1 MTTPEPVPYD
11 KSVFLN
17 CPFDKQYKPLLDA
30 VLFCVHDC
38 GFTAR
43 IALQDLGGTVRI
55 AKILGMIR
63 GSRYS
68 IHDLSRIGTPRLN
81 MAFECGIFYG
91 AREFGTGRQR
101 RKDLLVLDSVRNR
114 YKKTMSDASGLD
126 GSAHDNDPVHAIRC
140 VRTFLATKSDK
151 PVPGAAFITGRYQRF
166 VTQLPKLARRAR
178 VTTAELRSL
187 EYLADLIGLMVE
199 WQRENR

>member
-1 MTTPEPVPYD
+1 MATSGPVLYD

-17 CPFDKQYKPLLDA
+17 CLFDKHYKLLLEA

-43 IALQDLGGTVRI
+43 IALQDVGGVVRI
-55 AKILGMIR
+55 TKILEMIR

-68 IHDLSRIGTPRLN
+68 IHDLSRIGAPRLN
-81 MAFECGIFYG
+81 MVFECGIFYG
-91 AREFGTGRQR
+91 AREFGTDRQR
-101 RKDLLVLDSVRNR
+101 RKDLLILDSVRNR
-114 YKKTMSDASGLD
+114 YKKTMSDAGGLD
-126 GSAHDNDPVHAIRC
+126 GSAHDNDPVAAIRC
-140 VRTFLATKSDK
+140 VRTFLANKSNK
-151 PVPGAAFITGRYQRF
+151 PVPGAAFVTRRYQRF
-166 VTQLPKLARRAR
+166 VAQLPKLARRAR